1 MYFLPYFNSV
11 RLKILNLVTNFKWIN
26 EAKRNMRILKFL
38 FILLM
43 VPVYGQ
49 ELYNINNIPEPLRT
63 NANAVY
69 RVLNTVIELDAVDRM
84 TITEHVVL
92 TVFNKNGLSAL
103 KPVAY
108 YDNSSSIQAISANVF
123 DKNGKQIKKFKK
135 KNFVDVSVTGTNLYT
150 DNRALV
156 LEYTPP
162 FYPFTFEFLV
172 ETRSKSTGF
181 LPPWDPSPYYR
192 VSTESSSYIVRNPNV
207 IPLTVRA
214 FNLEDFDVRF
224 TETNTLKK
232 YSVKNLKAID
242 REPLGPH
249 YTEFTPVVKIAPLKF
264 ELEGKEANIS
274 SWKDFG
280 LWQDQQLLKGR
291 RELPQSTI
299 AKVTEI
305 VRGVVDKKEKT
316 RLIYEFMQSK
326 TRYISVQV
334 GIGGWQPTLAM
345 EVDQLGYGDCKGLTN
360 YTMALLESQGIESYY
375 TIVNAGS
382 EGRDLDENFLA
393 LQGNHVI
400 LTVPFEDEK
409 VFLECT
415 SQDVPFNYLGEH
427 TDNRKVLMITPEGG
441 IMGHTHEYSASD
453 NMQDLKGEISLE
465 PSLLVKG
472 EIVQSSS
479 GIQYSYRYHLK
490 DAKAVEKDASYK
502 KTWSHLNDL
511 RVDQIEFSNDKENIV
526 FQESLRFQTA
536 GYCSRAGDRILLNP
550 NLFRRIENIP
560 IKTEKRT
567 QPVVIKRGYT
577 ERDVIRWSI
586 PENFLMESIFEPF
599 ELNSPFG
606 SYKVELVK
614 EANNFIYTRE
624 FKINSGR
631 YPKETFNEYVD
642 FIKEVA
648 KRDRSKIVLSKK

>member
-1 MYFLPYFNSV
+1 MIFLSKNYLIIPLLFCYS
-11 RLKILNLVTNFKWIN
+11 IL
-26 EAKRNMRILKFL
+26 
-38 FILLM
+38 
-43 VPVYGQ
+43 VPAQNYAVDV
-49 ELYNINNIPEPLRT
+49 ISTDIRK

-69 RVLNTVIELDAVDRM
+69 RVFNTVVELKDVDRM
-84 TITEHVVL
+84 TISEHVVL

-135 KNFVDVSVTGTNLYT
+135 KDFVDVSVSGTNLYT

-156 LEYTPP
+156 LEYTPSK
-162 FYPFTFEFLV
+162 YPFTFEFIV
-172 ETRSKSTGF
+172 ESRSKSTGF
-181 LPPWDPSPYYR
+181 LPRWDPSPYYR
-192 VSTESSSYIVRNPNV
+192 VSTESSSYEVRNPNA
-207 IPLTVRA
+207 IPLSVRT
-214 FNLEDFDVRF
+214 FNLDDFDVRS

-242 REPLGPH
+242 REPLAPH

-280 LWQDQQLLKGR
+280 LWQDQELLKGR
-291 RELPQSTI
+291 RELPKSTL
-299 AKVTEI
+299 AKVNEI
-305 VRGVVDKKEKT
+305 VNGVVDQKEKT

-345 EVDQLGYGDCKGLTN
+345 EVDRLGYGDCKGLTN

-415 SQDVPFNYLGEH
+415 NQEVPFNYLGEH
-427 TDNRKVLMITPEGG
+427 TDNRKVLMVTPKGG
-441 IMGHTHEYSASD
+441 IMVRTHEYSPAD
-453 NMQDLKGEISLE
+453 NMKELKGMVSLE
-465 PSLLVKG
+465 QSLLVKG

-479 GIQYSYRYHLK
+479 GVAYSYRFHLK
-490 DAKAVEKDASYK
+490 DAKAGEKDANYK
-502 KTWSHLNDL
+502 KTWAHLNDL

-526 FQESLRFQTA
+526 FRESLRLQTS
-536 GYCSRAGDRILLNP
+536 GYCSRAGERILLNP

-560 IKTEKRT
+560 IKSEKRT
-567 QPVVIKRGYT
+567 QPVEIKRGYT
-577 ERDVIRWSI
+577 ERDEIRWSI
-586 PENFLMESIFEPF
+586 PENYVLESVFEPF
-599 ELNSPFG
+599 ELSSPFG
-606 SYKVELVK
+606 SYKVEMVK
-614 EANNFIYTRE
+614 EADDFIYSRE
-624 FKINSGR
+624 FILNSGR
-631 YPKETFNEYVD
+631 FPKETFNNYVD

-648 KRDRSKIVLSKK
+648 KRDRSKIVLSRK